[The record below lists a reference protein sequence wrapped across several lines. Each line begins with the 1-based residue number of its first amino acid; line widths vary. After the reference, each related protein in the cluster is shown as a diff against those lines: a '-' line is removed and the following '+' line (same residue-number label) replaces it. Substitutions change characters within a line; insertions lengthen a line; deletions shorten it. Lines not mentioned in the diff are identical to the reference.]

1 MRRVQPPWPQVTVC
15 PRLARPPPKFSN
27 GSPWKLAGLPPRA
40 FPTNGHSPHQT
51 SRPHPIPD
59 IYPPPDVYPHQPSF
73 PSPSPHLPISGD
85 SPRPPGIQ
93 DSPCLGVNPHWP
105 PNRPNQRDPPKLSK
119 GSPPKLGGLFPIT
132 GPIHVSGYQSPLT
145 IPIKWGFPPPDIQST
160 PHDSP

>member
-73 PSPSPHLPISGD
+73 PSPTPHLPTNWD
-85 SPRPPGIQ
+85 
-93 DSPCLGVNPHWP
+93 WP
-105 PNRPNQRDPPKLSK
+105 PNRPNQRDPPKFSK

-132 GPIHVSGYQSPLT
+132 GPIHVSGYQSQLT

-160 PHDSP
+160 